1 MSLTQPNVLITALT
15 RTDIVAMW
23 NEMKILNAVMKNKL
37 LFVETTD
44 PVESTIALENYK
56 KACDTGRG
64 AVLFSVARGIFF
76 FSNVLLIF
84 PAFQQCLR

>member
-1 MSLTQPNVLITALT
+1 
-15 RTDIVAMW
+15 MW